1 MSILVNI
8 GLTGILVFALAES
21 PLPTAETLFREGEN
35 AYFIGDFDK
44 AIARFEAAYGAS
56 KLPAILY
63 NVGLTYYRRF
73 SISGDVK
80 DLKRARAVLQ
90 NFKLEVEQDP
100 RLGNQDNVAKLL
112 VEIDAALVELP
123 TEVSR
128 PSLEVTSVPPATSLE
143 VSSVPPAKEPTHTVD
158 DGANSSAGMEPISR
172 WRRHVAVG
180 STLVG
185 VGVGTLVAT
194 VALAVRGGSLEDSFE
209 AKKCSLNT
217 PTMECDSLM
226 DQGRRTNIFTV
237 FTAVAAPLMIAG
249 GATLLTLGLKRRAAH
264 RRVASPY
271 VAPGSVGIVF
281 QGRF

>member
-1 MSILVNI
+1 VVFLSSLPRPRILPPD
-8 GLTGILVFALAES
+8 TA
-21 PLPTAETLFREGEN
+21 TAETLFDDGEN
-35 AYFIGDFDK
+35 AYYVGDFDK

-63 NVGLTYYRRF
+63 NIGLSYYRRF
-73 SISGDVK
+73 SISGDVR

-100 RLGNQDNVAKLL
+100 RLGNEENVAKLL
-112 VEIDAALVELP
+112 AEIDAALAGLP
-123 TEVSR
+123 SEVIVSR
-128 PSLEVTSVPPATSLE
+128 PNPENVASVPPAPRPEDHKLTVADDEAASLTG
-143 VSSVPPAKEPTHTVD
+143 KEPVPQWR
-158 DGANSSAGMEPISR
+158 GRVAAGSA
-172 WRRHVAVG
+172 
-180 STLVG
+180 LVG
-185 VGVGTLVAT
+185 VGAGTLIAAVAM
-194 VALAVRGGSLEDSFE
+194 AIRGGALEDSFE
-209 AKKCSLNT
+209 TMKCSLNT

-226 DQGRRTNIFTV
+226 DRGRRANTV
-237 FTAVAAPLMIAG
+237 TAITAVAAPLLMAG